1 MVYSSTSL
9 KAELVYEVSWFVT
22 YIDSGWKFML
32 GSYVM
37 FKDTKLLDSIPKQR
51 ASTPFGKWRSHVAGK
66 EQRQI
71 NFFE

>member
-9 KAELVYEVSWFVT
+9 KAELVVSWFVT

-37 FKDTKLLDSIPKQR
+37 FKDTKLLDSIL
-51 ASTPFGKWRSHVAGK
+51 K
-66 EQRQI
+66 EHQHLLGNGDPMLPVKNKR
-71 NFFE
+71 

>member
-37 FKDTKLLDSIPKQR
+37 FKDTKLLDSIL
-51 ASTPFGKWRSHVAGK
+51 SK
-66 EQRQI
+66 EHQHLLG
-71 NFFE
+71 NGDPMLPVKNKDK